1 VVAVLGLM
9 IRVPPRSAVMAG
21 LELWLAAGLLRL
33 SLTDLSWTAIGSA
46 ALIIVLRRLVVAQLP
61 SIRA

>member
-1 VVAVLGLM
+1 
-9 IRVPPRSAVMAG
+9 MAG

-33 SLTDLSWTAIGSA
+33 SLTNLSWTAIGSA

-61 SIRA
+61 RVRA